1 MAVVKVDLLTLFT
14 SEQLEVILDTAPYT
28 PGMGTRGR

>member
-14 SEQLEVILDTAPYT
+14 SEQLEVILDTTPYT